1 MVYGI
6 CYCPLSKAE
15 NLKALG
21 CADSKSLTEEKR
33 ELIFEKLC
41 KETEYIGWAIEA
53 ISPNVICNSMLRR
66 YFPGLKHYHY
76 ISCTTNFTLVFGHN
90 YSKII

>member
-1 MVYGI
+1 MSMALFFIGPMVYGI

-21 CADSKSLTEEKR
+21 CVDSKSITEEKR

-41 KETEYIGWAIEA
+41 AETEYIGWAIEA
-53 ISPNVICNSMLRR
+53 ISPNFICNSMLRR
-66 YFPGLKHYHY
+66 YNPR
-76 ISCTTNFTLVFGHN
+76 T
-90 YSKII
+90 KILLLQNH